1 MSLIAKLSQ
10 IRMHKPEAFAKAL
23 RERPK
28 ADPARID
35 GNLMIIACDHPARG
49 ALGAGGGEQAMASR
63 EQLLDRCIQ
72 ALSREGVDG
81 FLGTA
86 DLIEDLALL
95 GALDNKLVFG
105 SMNRGGL
112 QGAQFEIDDRFTGYN
127 ARGVVDANL
136 DGGKML
142 LRVDYSDPA
151 SVRTLEHCAQ
161 AVDEL
166 ARSRK
171 VAMVE
176 PFITHREGGSVKA
189 LLDAKSVITSITVAS
204 GLGSTSAYTWLK
216 LPAVDDMERVMEATT
231 LPALILGG
239 AGKGNLDE
247 DLVAWG
253 KALQAPNVRGLVIG
267 RSLLFPADGD
277 VATAVD
283 KTVQLLK

>member
-10 IRMHKPEAFAKAL
+10 IRMHAPEAFAKAL

-127 ARGVVDANL
+127 ARG
-136 DGGKML
+136 
-142 LRVDYSDPA
+142 
-151 SVRTLEHCAQ
+151 
-161 AVDEL
+161 
-166 ARSRK
+166 
-171 VAMVE
+171 
-176 PFITHREGGSVKA
+176 
-189 LLDAKSVITSITVAS
+189 
-204 GLGSTSAYTWLK
+204 
-216 LPAVDDMERVMEATT
+216 
-231 LPALILGG
+231 
-239 AGKGNLDE
+239 
-247 DLVAWG
+247 
-253 KALQAPNVRGLVIG
+253 LVIG

>member
-10 IRMHKPEAFAKAL
+10 IRMHEPEAFAKAL

-63 EQLLDRCIQ
+63 ERLLDRCIQ

-142 LRVDYSDPA
+142 LRMDYRDPA

-176 PFITHREGGSVKA
+176 PFITYREGGSVKA

-239 AGKGNLDE
+239 AGMGNLDE

>member
-10 IRMHKPEAFAKAL
+10 IRMHAPEAFAKAL

-142 LRVDYSDPA
+142 LRVDYHDPA

-176 PFITHREGGSVKA
+176 PFITYREGGSVKA

-253 KALQAPNVRGLVIG
+253 KAL
-267 RSLLFPADGD
+267 
-277 VATAVD
+277 
-283 KTVQLLK
+283 

>member
-1 MSLIAKLSQ
+1 
-10 IRMHKPEAFAKAL
+10 MHKPEAFAKAL

-142 LRVDYSDPA
+142 LRVDYSDSA
-151 SVRTLEHCAQ
+151 SVL
-161 AVDEL
+161 
-166 ARSRK
+166 
-171 VAMVE
+171 
-176 PFITHREGGSVKA
+176 
-189 LLDAKSVITSITVAS
+189 
-204 GLGSTSAYTWLK
+204 
-216 LPAVDDMERVMEATT
+216 
-231 LPALILGG
+231 
-239 AGKGNLDE
+239 
-247 DLVAWG
+247 
-253 KALQAPNVRGLVIG
+253 
-267 RSLLFPADGD
+267 
-277 VATAVD
+277 
-283 KTVQLLK
+283 

>member
-10 IRMHKPEAFAKAL
+10 IRMHAPEAFAKAL

-49 ALGAGGGEQAMASR
+49 ALGAGGSEQAMASR

-142 LRVDYSDPA
+142 LRMDYHDPA

-176 PFITHREGGSVKA
+176 PFITYREGGSVKA

-231 LPALILGG
+231 LPVLILGG

>member
-10 IRMHKPEAFAKAL
+10 IRMHAPEAFAKAL

-95 GALDNKLVFG
+95 GALDNTLVFG
-105 SMNRGGL
+105 SMTRGGL

-142 LRVDYSDPA
+142 LRMDYHDPA

-161 AVDEL
+161 AVDGL

-176 PFITHREGGSVKA
+176 PFITYREGGSVKA
-189 LLDAKSVITSITVAS
+189 LLDGEGVITSITVAS

-239 AGKGNLDE
+239 AGKGKLDE

>member
-10 IRMHKPEAFAKAL
+10 IRMHDPGAFARAL

-28 ADPARID
+28 ADPAQLS

-63 EQLLDRCIQ
+63 EQLLDRCSQ

-142 LRVDYSDPA
+142 LRMDYHDPA

-176 PFITHREGGSVKA
+176 PFITYREGGSVKA

-204 GLGSTSAYTWLK
+204 GLGSTSA
-216 LPAVDDMERVMEATT
+216 
-231 LPALILGG
+231 
-239 AGKGNLDE
+239 
-247 DLVAWG
+247 
-253 KALQAPNVRGLVIG
+253 
-267 RSLLFPADGD
+267 
-277 VATAVD
+277 
-283 KTVQLLK
+283 

>member
-10 IRMHKPEAFAKAL
+10 IRMHAPGAFARAL

-28 ADPARID
+28 ADPAQLS

-112 QGAQFEIDDRFTGYN
+112 QGAQLKLT
-127 ARGVVDANL
+127 
-136 DGGKML
+136 
-142 LRVDYSDPA
+142 
-151 SVRTLEHCAQ
+151 T
-161 AVDEL
+161 
-166 ARSRK
+166 
-171 VAMVE
+171 
-176 PFITHREGGSVKA
+176 A
-189 LLDAKSVITSITVAS
+189 LLV
-204 GLGSTSAYTWLK
+204 
-216 LPAVDDMERVMEATT
+216 TT
-231 LPALILGG
+231 R
-239 AGKGNLDE
+239 
-247 DLVAWG
+247 VAWWTLISTAA
-253 KALQAPNVRGLVIG
+253 KCCCEWTTTIPPRCAP
-267 RSLLFPADGD
+267 
-277 VATAVD
+277 
-283 KTVQLLK
+283 

>member
-10 IRMHKPEAFAKAL
+10 IRMHEPEAFAKAL

-28 ADPARID
+28 ADLARIN

-176 PFITHREGGSVKA
+176 PFITYREGGSVKA

-239 AGKGNLDE
+239 AGNLDE

>member
-10 IRMHKPEAFAKAL
+10 IRMHAPEAFAKAL

-28 ADPARID
+28 ADPAQLN

-63 EQLLDRCIQ
+63 KQLLDRCIQ

-142 LRVDYSDPA
+142 LRVDYHDPA

-176 PFITHREGGSVKA
+176 PFITYREGGSVKA

>member
-10 IRMHKPEAFAKAL
+10 IRMHEPEAFAKAL

-49 ALGAGGGEQAMASR
+49 ALGAGGSEQAMASR

-142 LRVDYSDPA
+142 LRVDYHDPA

-176 PFITHREGGSVKA
+176 PFITYREGGSVKA

-231 LPALILGG
+231 LPVLILGG

>member
-10 IRMHKPEAFAKAL
+10 IRMHEPEAFAKAL

-112 QGAQFEIDDRFTGYN
+112 QGAQFEIDDRFTGYD

-142 LRVDYSDPA
+142 LRVDYSDSA

-176 PFITHREGGSVKA
+176 PFITYREGGSVKA

-231 LPALILGG
+231 LPALILSG

>member
-10 IRMHKPEAFAKAL
+10 IRMHEPEAFAKAL

-28 ADPARID
+28 ADPAQLN

-49 ALGAGGGEQAMASR
+49 ALGAGGSEQAMASR

-142 LRVDYSDPA
+142 LRMDYHDPA

-176 PFITHREGGSVKA
+176 PFITYREGGSVKA

-231 LPALILGG
+231 LPVLILGG

>member
-10 IRMHKPEAFAKAL
+10 IRMHEPEAFAKAL

-142 LRVDYSDPA
+142 LRVDYSDSA

-176 PFITHREGGSVKA
+176 PFITYREGGSVKA

-231 LPALILGG
+231 FPALILGG

>member
-10 IRMHKPEAFAKAL
+10 IRMHEPEAFAKAL

-28 ADPARID
+28 ADPAQLN

-142 LRVDYSDPA
+142 LRMDYRDPA

-176 PFITHREGGSVKA
+176 PFITYREGGSVKA

-247 DLVAWG
+247 DLVA
-253 KALQAPNVRGLVIG
+253 A
-267 RSLLFPADGD
+267 
-277 VATAVD
+277 
-283 KTVQLLK
+283 

>member
-216 LPAVDDMERVMEATT
+216 LEATT

>member
-10 IRMHKPEAFAKAL
+10 IRMHAPEAFAKAL

-28 ADPARID
+28 ADPAQLS

-142 LRVDYSDPA
+142 LRMDYRDPA

-176 PFITHREGGSVKA
+176 PFITYREGGSVKA

-231 LPALILGG
+231 LPVLILGG

>member
-10 IRMHKPEAFAKAL
+10 IRMHAPEAFVKAL

-28 ADPARID
+28 ADPAQLS

-63 EQLLDRCIQ
+63 ERLLDRCIQ

-176 PFITHREGGSVKA
+176 PFITYREGGSVKA

-253 KALQAPNVRGLVIG
+253 KALQAPNVCGLVIG

>member
-10 IRMHKPEAFAKAL
+10 IRMHAPEAFAKAL

-28 ADPARID
+28 ADPAQLS

-72 ALSREGVDG
+72 ALSREGVD
-81 FLGTA
+81 
-86 DLIEDLALL
+86 
-95 GALDNKLVFG
+95 
-105 SMNRGGL
+105 
-112 QGAQFEIDDRFTGYN
+112 DRFTGYN

-142 LRVDYSDPA
+142 LRMDYHDPA

-176 PFITHREGGSVKA
+176 PFITYREGGSVKA